1 MGEKGYQGWGR
12 GAGGGRRGQ
21 GWEGG
26 KVSWKDD
33 ICWEVLSAHR
43 APEAQASLAPRS
55 WPADGGQVRTARE
68 DPGWR
73 LKRGLMSRKTPD

>member
-1 MGEKGYQGWGR
+1 M
-12 GAGGGRRGQ
+12 
-21 GWEGG
+21 
-26 KVSWKDD
+26 SWKDD

-55 WPADGGQVRTARE
+55 WPADEGQVRTAWE

-73 LKRGLMSRKTPD
+73 LKRGLMSRKTPDRGEGAARASWVSRLSL